1 MGRFPVLL
9 SLFVSVVFAAPSED
23 SKQTCYSQLDGNL
36 PSFTPSNFH
45 FSGNVRRY
53 YIAAEELEW
62 DYAPTGWDN
71 WLGVWIEFLCVET
84 FHIDSHYLGPF
95 QPLSKSPVFRVHSL
109 WHQMAQSA
117 VSRIHQRLFQR
128 EDASAPIPRQPGT
141 DYPC

>member
-23 SKQTCYSQLDGNL
+23 SKQTCYSQLDGKL

-62 DYAPTGWDN
+62 DYAPTGSLSTSQQKPSIQGTLTMAPNGSKRCIAD
-71 WLGVWIEFLCVET
+71 T
-84 FHIDSHYLGPF
+84 PT
-95 QPLSKSPVFRVHSL
+95 PLSARGRFSPHSK
-109 WHQMAQSA
+109 AA
-117 VSRIHQRLFQR
+117 RDRL
-128 EDASAPIPRQPGT
+128 SVLK
-141 DYPC
+141 